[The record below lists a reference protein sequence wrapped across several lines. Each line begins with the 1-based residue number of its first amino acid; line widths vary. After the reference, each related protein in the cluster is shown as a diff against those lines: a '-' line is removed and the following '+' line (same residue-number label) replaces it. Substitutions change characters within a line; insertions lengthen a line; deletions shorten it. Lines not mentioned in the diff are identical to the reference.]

1 METTNVAPMLQP
13 NAEQMRQHL
22 HHLFGGLDRAYDDAK
37 IELAWT
43 DSKDGKLR
51 HAEIFTVSELD
62 QIVERA
68 VDINCG
74 PNQNVYIGQALRHP
88 NTAPFGRGAD
98 SDFYALTAFY
108 VDIDDDVIDA
118 AARIYKSRG
127 CSPTAIVF
135 TGRNPHPRAQ
145 MLWRLDTPM
154 HDHELCRRQNSALA
168 QTLFGDSTV
177 VNPGRVLRLAGSIAW
192 PRKDGRVLEITEFR
206 ENDTLV
212 PNFYPAATI
221 TEAFP
226 DMRPELAPV
235 PRQKSDQDNNGQ
247 TAGHVKPAAPADLNI
262 GTSTISVDACI
273 ARIRAGDHWHDNML
287 RLVGHWIGRGWSDT
301 EIVAVAE
308 AMTLPGYTAA
318 QTRQD
323 VATMIAGGRTKW
335 NAPNPS
341 IAIEEK
347 PAAAAPPLQ
356 PAFLD
361 SLNIAM
367 LPRRRWLLGRALLR
381 GHLTLLVA
389 PAGVGKSTHGIAR
402 AVALAT
408 GRDITK
414 EPVHE
419 NIKAWV
425 YNTEDDS
432 DELKR
437 RLGAVLQNWAIPFAE
452 VRNRIALN
460 SGADRPLL
468 LARADKSG
476 MVIRL
481 PDVDACIA
489 RIRENDIG
497 VFIVDPFVET
507 HEVNENSNEQIKVVA
522 AMYREIARA
531 TNCAV
536 LLVHHTAKP
545 PQGASDAYAGNMNAA
560 RGASA
565 LVGVARVVQTLFGM
579 SEKDADRYGVA
590 PAERHLYLR
599 LDDAKANLGLVS
611 PEALWF
617 KKLGV
622 DLPNGDQ
629 VGVLE
634 PTQLEAINTDD
645 DGEDAEFLKTIIGCL
660 LARVKSDEITV
671 NAAAKLLAWS
681 EDERFKRYRQTDAK
695 GHQRTSATLRRAVS
709 DAGGADICL
718 VSDGVEKGFVL
729 RHNES
734 RTFLKRFERPF
745 GNSADQAG
753 TNPGKETK

>member
-1 METTNVAPMLQP
+1 METTNVAPMLEP
-13 NAEQMRQHL
+13 NAEQMQQHL
-22 HHLFGGLDRAYDDAK
+22 RHLFGGLDSAYQDAK

-43 DSKDGKLR
+43 DSKDGKLK
-51 HAEIFTVSELD
+51 HAEIFSVEELD
-62 QIVERA
+62 RIADRA
-68 VDINCG
+68 LEENCKPG
-74 PNQNVYIGQALRHP
+74 QNVYIGQALRHP
-88 NTAPFGRGAD
+88 NTAPFGRASD
-98 SDFYALTAFY
+98 SDFFALTAFY
-108 VDIDDDVIDA
+108 IDIDDDVIA
-118 AARIYKSRG
+118 AASKIYRARG

-135 TGRNPHPRAQ
+135 TGRSPHPRAQ
-145 MLWRLDTPM
+145 MLWRLDAPV
-154 HDHELCRRQNSALA
+154 HDPNLCRRQNAILA
-168 QTLFGDSTV
+168 KTLFGDSSV
-177 VNPGRVLRLAGSIAW
+177 INPGRVLRLAGSIAW
-192 PRKDGRVLEITEFR
+192 PRKTGRVLELREFR
-206 ENDTLV
+206 ENDAGGPKSYAV
-212 PNFYPAATI
+212 GAIAG
-221 TEAFP
+221 AFP
-226 DMRPELAPV
+226 DTQPELTAANV
-235 PRQKSDQDNNGQ
+235 PKVDRDIKATSSA
-247 TAGHVKPAAPADLNI
+247 TSTPPLDLNI
-262 GTSTISVDACI
+262 GTSTLSVDTCI
-273 ARIRAGDHWHDNML
+273 ARIRSGNHWHDNML

-301 EIVAVAE
+301 EIAAAAE
-308 AMTLPGYTAA
+308 AMTLPGYTAE

-323 VATMIAGGRTKW
+323 VRTMIAGGRSKW
-335 NAPNPS
+335 NVPNP
-341 IAIEEK
+341 AITIDEK
-347 PAAAAPPLQ
+347 PVISAPPLE

-402 AVALAT
+402 AVALVT
-408 GRDITK
+408 GREITS

-419 NIKAWV
+419 TIKAWV

-437 RLGAVLQNWAIPFAE
+437 RLGAVLQHWSIPFAE

-476 MVIRL
+476 MVVRL
-481 PDVDACIA
+481 PDFDACITK
-489 RIRENDIG
+489 IRDNEIG

-507 HEVNENSNEQIKVVA
+507 HEVNENANEQIKVVA

-545 PQGASDAYAGNMNAA
+545 PQGASDGYAGNMNAA

-579 SEKDADRYGVA
+579 SDKDADHYGVA
-590 PAERHLYLR
+590 PNERHLFLR

-611 PEALWF
+611 PDALWF
-617 KKLGV
+617 RKVGV

-634 PTQLEAINTDD
+634 PAQLEAIDAED
-645 DGEDAEFLKTIIGCL
+645 ESADAEFLKTIIGCL
-660 LARVKSDEITV
+660 LARVKDDEITV
-671 NAAAKLLAWS
+671 SAAARLLAWS
-681 EDERFKRYRQTDAK
+681 DDKRFAQYRQTDAK

-709 DAGGADICL
+709 DAGEAGIAL
-718 VSDGVEKGFVL
+718 VSDGAERGFVL
-729 RHNES
+729 RHDGS
-734 RTFLKRFERPF
+734 RTFLQRFERPF
-745 GNSADQAG
+745 SNGSAQPENS
-753 TNPGKETK
+753 PGKETK